1 MIATGFLA
9 AGAYDTAGQ
18 SQQSVAMRAVVRQDE
33 MEDLVG
39 TVGQTFLGLTVNCA
53 RCHDHKFDPI
63 RQKEYYALVS
73 ALSGVRQGNRDLL
86 GQKLSG
92 ARGEAVAEAELRRAN

>member
-1 MIATGFLA
+1 MTSSCVGNSPGDVLRPQDFDATVATGFLA

-18 SQQSVAMRAVVRQDE
+18 SQQSAAMRAVVREDE

-39 TVGQTFLGLTVNCA
+39 TVAQTFLGLTVNCA

-63 RQKEYYALVS
+63 RQSEYYSLVS
-73 ALSGVRQGNRDLL
+73 ALSGSAARQP
-86 GQKLSG
+86 
-92 ARGEAVAEAELRRAN
+92 